1 MMMIRN
7 NINKLKGL
15 LYKPTL
21 TSCIICN
28 SVKYRT
34 MLTLCNNI
42 FQSKTMVCKPM
53 LLNTILIR
61 SMQSSRRFLGRQAT
75 NIVNRHCDSRL
86 SLIFF
91 PKRSA
96 TFVVKNPD
104 PTNTDLQ
111 AIANNPF
118 VGHKKK
124 FQHLEVTRQTC
135 DLPNCKDKTC
145 FQLCSQLQ
153 TDTSIAHGTHGKP
166 SLVTNVV
173 VQPPTTT
180 DLSGSSKQQ
189 NFVVYVNP
197 HDVSKVQQQSP
208 NVQPATTILQND
220 PSMLPEIKK
229 YAK

>member
-1 MMMIRN
+1 MLIRN
-7 NINKLKGL
+7 NLH
-15 LYKPTL
+15 
-21 TSCIICN
+21 
-28 SVKYRT
+28 
-34 MLTLCNNI
+34 
-42 FQSKTMVCKPM
+42 KTKTIVCKP
-53 LLNTILIR
+53 ILVNIITR

-75 NIVNRHCDSRL
+75 NLVKRHCDSRL
-86 SLIFF
+86 PIVSFF
-91 PKRSA
+91 KRSA

-145 FQLCSQLQ
+145 SQLCSQLQ
-153 TDTSIAHGTHGKP
+153 TDTSIAHGKP